1 MNDAVKFS
9 VAESVATITLNRPH
23 VLNAMDAEMMRELR
37 RITEAIERDTSVRA
51 VVVLGEGAAFMAG

>member
-1 MNDAVKFS
+1 
-9 VAESVATITLNRPH
+9 